1 MSNER
6 NGRCA
11 PLHHLVDMGYVD
23 AEVLAQS
30 HTRYHVDV
38 VGPVPPDVSWQTK
51 AATGFD
57 HSRFTIDWQAHQV
70 TCPASSTRKTRG
82 TIPDRYGKTVIRV
95 RFPASPPVR
104 RVLSITSVHTVP
116 HAC

>member
-1 MSNER
+1 
-6 NGRCA
+6 
-11 PLHHLVDMGYVD
+11 MGYVD
-23 AEVLAQS
+23 AEVLAHSQ
-30 HTRYHVDV
+30 TRYHVDV

-70 TCPASSTRKTRG
+70 TCPASSTSQSWG
-82 TIPDRYGKTVIRV
+82 TIPDRHGKPVIRV

-104 RVLSITSVHTVP
+104 RVLSMTSVPVVP
-116 HAC
+116 HVC